1 MPLTV
6 RIPWKH
12 VQYGYVEYSPAEGTT
27 TEWLAVMQAAKKAE
41 DAYIEVFGGASQPA
55 QQPQNRPQAA
65 SRPQG
70 GQRQGETRADKYPL
84 LPDLMCDLCHG
95 PAGRYPRT
103 GNMRSDKAVCLGT
116 CKDDNKFIHTI
127 TWLDEDDPGP
137 QQGDI
142 HPDDLPF

>member
-6 RIPWKH
+6 RIPWKT

-41 DAYIEVFGGASQPA
+41 DAYLEVFGAPRPA
-55 QQPQNRPQAA
+55 QPPQNRPQQA

-70 GQRQGETRADKYPL
+70 GQRQGNSRADKYPL
-84 LPDLMCDLCHG
+84 IPDLMCDICHG

-103 GNMRSDKAVCLGT
+103 GNMRSDKAVCLNQ
-116 CKDDNKFIHTI
+116 CKDGEYVHTI
-127 TWLDEDDPGP
+127 TWLDEDDT
-137 QQGDI
+137 GDF
-142 HPDDLPF
+142 PEPF